1 MNNNIRAM
9 FLLLIILQ
17 AIHSAEE
24 FIFRLYERFP
34 PMRFLY
40 QNAPYLAKPA
50 FAVSNASLVLIGLI
64 CFFYW
69 VQAARK
75 GARAVVWVWIVIE
88 SLNVVAHIVWAILI
102 SGYDPGL
109 VTGGLFVPVLIYL
122 CYLMSRTS
130 SYRVAEQFI
139 QPERN

>member
-75 GARAVVWVWIVIE
+75 GARAVVWVWIVID
-88 SLNVVAHIVWAILI
+88 SLNVVGHLVWAILI
-102 SGYDPGL
+102 GGYNPGL
-109 VTGGLFVPVLIYL
+109 VTAVSFVPVLIYL
-122 CYLMSRTS
+122 FYLMRLVSSSRINS
-130 SYRVAEQFI
+130 RRLSLL
-139 QPERN
+139 